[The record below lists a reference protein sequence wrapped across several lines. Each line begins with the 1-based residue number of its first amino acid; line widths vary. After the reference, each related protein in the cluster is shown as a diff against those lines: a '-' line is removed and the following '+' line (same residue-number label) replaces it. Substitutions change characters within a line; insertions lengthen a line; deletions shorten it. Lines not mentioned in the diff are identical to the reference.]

1 MYKFYHCSREILHF
15 SNPKAIHTKFIVK
28 HLLLSIFFYLYR
40 DLRAALEVAIN
51 NILELLGPDT
61 PADSDYT
68 SDSEET
74 PIMSGNEELTVAV
87 RKHLAPALRDL
98 IQHGLM
104 PVC

>member
-1 MYKFYHCSREILHF
+1 M
-15 SNPKAIHTKFIVK
+15 
-28 HLLLSIFFYLYR
+28 
-40 DLRAALEVAIN
+40 EVAISHV
-51 NILELLGPDT
+51 LEELGPDT

-74 PIMSGNEELTVAV
+74 SSSLANPEVTVAV

-104 PVC
+104 PVSIMFI